1 MLFWTN
7 RQRTKWLG
15 LSWMQHARRRW
26 WPRGGFHFVCSPRTD
41 RSGCANWKIHK
52 IIPFKIYKPWRGA
65 AARADLVTCSCA
77 KFCCRKF
84 VFIKYAEE
92 MFKSLQ
98 GITWRGGDKKQA
110 GQEDWWKFKLFYSW
124 KKSLRARRDWRALK
138 SLLEMLME
146 SSCSDWKLLMHAAAV
161 AVSLPPTQDE
171 EVDILFQIKQQ
182 NEMTSLLWSSFSS
195 WACVSYSYS
204 CRTKSRARRRLRI
217 FFTCS
222 HARFS
227 PGKWWWIINHRRWER
242 VLLLLTSAEPTEL
255 VIKNKKRKNNSLGP
269 LPLFFKF
276 SRTPSIHI
284 PHPAV

>member
-1 MLFWTN
+1 
-7 RQRTKWLG
+7 
-15 LSWMQHARRRW
+15 
-26 WPRGGFHFVCSPRTD
+26 
-41 RSGCANWKIHK
+41 
-52 IIPFKIYKPWRGA
+52 
-65 AARADLVTCSCA
+65 
-77 KFCCRKF
+77 
-84 VFIKYAEE
+84 
-92 MFKSLQ
+92 MFKTLQ

-110 GQEDWWKFKLFYSW
+110 GQEDWRKFKLFYSW

-146 SSCSDWKLLMHAAAV
+146 SSCSDWILLMLLLLPAI
-161 AVSLPPTQDE
+161 SLTPTQDE

-242 VLLLLTSAEPTEL
+242 VLLLLTSAEPAEL
-255 VIKNKKRKNNSLGP
+255 VIKKKKRKNNSLGP

-284 PHPAV
+284 PHPASSVNVIPLPLHPLLKSRQVMYASVMNERPDRQFYRIICVLFIHPHSTPIHPPLHLLLLLDRIHGTELIHHVWLCENVIMMERHL